1 MHPEVGQEQFQEIA
15 FPLTGVAEN
24 QDIAV
29 APLSGSAV
37 GVGKNVRAEAV
48 TPDVEAVRVS
58 SPTVGEGVEIR
69 HATCGKNTLIF
80 APEVILATRQAGLK
94 ALLLTEKQPVCRDAV
109 AGQFGH
115 DLRLQELQV
124 IRTVCRKF
132 EEDRAMQ
139 QRFAL
144 AA

>member
-1 MHPEVGQEQFQEIA
+1 MS
-15 FPLTGVAEN
+15 GVAED

-29 APLSGSAV
+29 APFSRAAV
-37 GVGKNVRAEAV
+37 GVGEDVRTEAV
-48 TPDVEAVRVS
+48 APDVEAVRVG
-58 SPTVGEGVEIR
+58 SPTVGERVQIR
-69 HATCGKNTLIF
+69 HSACGEDAFVF
-80 APEVILATRQAGLK
+80 APEVILPARQAGLK
-94 ALLLTEKQPVCRDAV
+94 SLLLTEEQPVCRDAV

-115 DLRLQELQV
+115 DLRLQELQG
-124 IRTVCRKF
+124 IRAVCRKF